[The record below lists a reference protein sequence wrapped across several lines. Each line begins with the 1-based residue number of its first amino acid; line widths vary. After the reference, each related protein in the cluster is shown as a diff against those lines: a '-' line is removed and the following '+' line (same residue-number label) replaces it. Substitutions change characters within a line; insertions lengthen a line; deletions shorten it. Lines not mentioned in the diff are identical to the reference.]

1 MTRLVSHLRRW
12 FIGILVASS
21 LFVVWST
28 WLALS
33 VSSREDQIEVNA
45 GLLRSLSS
53 MGTLLREAD
62 RYPAAPDQWTALQAG
77 YRKAAG
83 AMAKDNDTYRA
94 IQALLPAVDGAVAR
108 VAALPPPNAADPQQA
123 LLVHGQ
129 LAEAQAPL
137 EKAVEVVDARQAVL
151 SMAMAGN
158 WRQMV
163 SLVLISCL
171 IAAVLAIFWWRY
183 QQVVVFYMRMQRE
196 REKSEEQFRALFE
209 DAPVA
214 YHELDTEG
222 LVRRVNRAECKML
235 GYERA
240 DMLGKPGW
248 LFVTP
253 ESQAESQR
261 AIREKLS
268 GERPLAPFERE
279 FARRDG
285 AVLVLQV
292 YDSMIRDQAGNP
304 TGIRTAMLDITKRK
318 KAERDLRESASL
330 LEATLE
336 ATADGI
342 LVVDLRGKI
351 ISHNQ
356 RFLDLWQIPP
366 SLAVVR
372 EDSTLLAFAESQL
385 ADPAHFRRAVAET
398 YADPAK
404 ESLDFLEF
412 IDGRIF
418 ERASRPQRVGDE
430 IVGRVWTFRD
440 LTAHRH
446 ALQDLR
452 ASEER
457 WQLALQGNNDGL
469 WDWNARTNEVFH
481 SARWKQIL
489 GYQEHELPNGIQEW
503 ESRVHPEDLPRV
515 QRQLQDHLD
524 RKTRFYV
531 TEYRI
536 RARDGTYKWV
546 LARGQALWDEA
557 GQPVRMV
564 GSHSDIT
571 ERKLAEEAL
580 RRARDEAEAGN
591 RAKSEFLANM
601 SHEIRTPMA
610 GVLGMIDLALSTEIT
625 PQQKEYLETAK
636 YSADSLLALLNEI
649 LDLSKI
655 EARRLELAPAAF
667 SIRESVEGAVRL
679 FAVRAQEKGLALT
692 STVAEDVPD
701 MLVGDPLRIRQI
713 VLNLVGNAIKFTD
726 AGSVTV
732 RLMVQSRTGSTIL
745 LRVEVTDTG
754 IGIPAEKHQ
763 LVFDRFRQADGSM
776 SRRHMGSGL
785 GLTISAHLVDLMGG
799 GIGLHSEE
807 GKGSTF
813 FFTVPLELANVNE
826 AGHHSAAEPSATP
839 FANQPP
845 AAARGLRILVAE
857 DNAVNQKL
865 AALLLR
871 REGHDVTV
879 VGDGDA
885 AVRAVAQGSFDMVL
899 MDLQMPKM
907 DGFEATAAI
916 RAAERGTGRHLR
928 IVALTAH
935 AMKDDHDKCLEAGMD
950 DYLTK
955 PIDPAR
961 LRKAVVGL
969 ARDGS

>member
-1 MTRLVSHLRRW
+1 MFRLVSHLRRW
-12 FIGILVASS
+12 LIGILVAAS

-28 WLALS
+28 VLALS
-33 VSSREDQIEVNA
+33 VSSREDQIEVNV
-45 GLLRSLSS
+45 GLLRGLSS

-62 RYPAAPDQWTALQAG
+62 RYPAAPDQWTTLQAG
-77 YRKAAG
+77 YRKATG

-94 IQALLPAVDGAVAR
+94 IRPFFPAVEGAVER
-108 VAALPPPNAADPQQA
+108 VAALQPNAADPQQA

-129 LAEAQAPL
+129 LAEAQASL
-137 EKAVEVVDARQAVL
+137 EKAVDVVRARQTAISL
-151 SMAMAGN
+151 ALAGQ

-163 SLVLISCL
+163 WLALISCL
-171 IAAVLAIFWWRY
+171 IAAVLAILLWRY
-183 QQVVVFYMRMQRE
+183 QQVVVYRMRVQQE
-196 REKSEEQFRALFE
+196 LEKSEEQFRALFE
-209 DAPVA
+209 EAPVA
-214 YHELDTEG
+214 YHELDTTG
-222 LVRRVNRAECKML
+222 IVRRVNRAECQML
-235 GYERA
+235 GYERSE
-240 DMLGKPGW
+240 MLGKPAW
-248 LFVTP
+248 FFAAP

-261 AIREKLS
+261 ATHEKLS
-268 GERPLAPFERE
+268 GQRPLAPHERE

-285 AVLVLQV
+285 SLLLVQV
-292 YDSMIRDQAGNP
+292 HDRIIRDHAGNP
-304 TGIRTAMLDITKRK
+304 TGMRTALLDITKRK
-318 KAERDLRESASL
+318 KAEKDLRESASL

-342 LVVDLRGKI
+342 LVVDLHGDI
-351 ISHNQ
+351 VSHNQ
-356 RFLDLWQIPP
+356 RYLDVWRMEPALAATLDSP
-366 SLAVVR
+366 SR
-372 EDSTLLAFAESQL
+372 LAFIESQL
-385 ADPAHFRRAVAET
+385 TDPAHFRRTIAEG
-398 YADPAK
+398 YAEPAK
-404 ESLDFLEF
+404 ETLDFLEF
-412 IDGRIF
+412 LDGRF
-418 ERASRPQRVGDE
+418 VERSSRPQKVGDE

-440 LTAHRH
+440 LTEHRR

-469 WDWNARTNEVFH
+469 WDWNARTNEVFY
-481 SARWKQIL
+481 SGRWKQIL
-489 GYQEHELPNGIQEW
+489 GYQEHELPNTNQEW
-503 ESRVHPEDLPRV
+503 ESRVHPEDFARV
-515 QRQLQDHLD
+515 QGQLQDYLD
-524 RKTRFYV
+524 RKTQFYT

-536 RARDGTYKWV
+536 RARDGSYKWV

-557 GQPVRMV
+557 GHPLRMV
-564 GSHSDIT
+564 GCHSDIT

-580 RRARDEAEAGN
+580 RRARDEAQAGN

-610 GVLGMIDLALSTEIT
+610 GVLGMIDLVLATGIT
-625 PQQKEYLETAK
+625 PQQKEYLETARD
-636 YSADSLLALLNEI
+636 SADSLLVLLNEI

-655 EARRLELAPAAF
+655 EARRLELAPVAF
-667 SIRESVEGAVRL
+667 SIRQSVEGAVRL

-692 STVAEDVPD
+692 SAVDEDVPD

-713 VLNLVGNAIKFTD
+713 LLNLVGNAIKFTD
-726 AGSVTV
+726 AGSVGV
-732 RLMVQSRTGSTIL
+732 RAMVQSRTGSTTL

-754 IGIPAEKHQ
+754 IGIPPGKHE

-776 SRRHMGSGL
+776 SRRHLGSGL

-799 GIGLHSEE
+799 GIGLRSEE
-807 GKGSTF
+807 GHGSTF
-813 FFTVPLELANVNE
+813 FFTVPLELATVDE
-826 AGHHSAAEPSATP
+826 EGHYAGSEPSAMLS
-839 FANQPP
+839 ASQPSAP
-845 AAARGLRILVAE
+845 VHGLRILLAE

-885 AVRAVAQGSFDMVL
+885 AVRAVAQSSFDVVL
-899 MDLQMPKM
+899 MDLQMPEI

-935 AMKDDHDKCLEAGMD
+935 AMKEDRDRCLKAGMD

-961 LRKAVVGL
+961 LRSALVGL
-969 ARDGS
+969 ADDGE